1 MIFSMSSCSIAGS
14 WVYER
19 LDNYLADYF
28 KEFANF
34 SQEQDEE
41 IEIIST
47 EFINW
52 FSENEL
58 SKVKVIL
65 ENLKSINLQNPEKEI
80 SSLYKDAEGV
90 FTRSNFYFKSPII
103 SFTKEINEVQIDE
116 IGSHFRELREK
127 REKERAENGYSLIDN
142 YISGFD
148 RVGIKL
154 RDDQIDKIKL
164 KLENHIEVREEWS
177 NLQEQWIEEFIQLLK
192 NNQSSK
198 KELKTFYYRKF
209 NLNVILKNPPFYA
222 IIFSAIMLFYGI
234 KMPVF
239 VVNTTEWLMYVTIFL
254 ILMSLGIALTRLK
267 VFSLSNALISSF
279 TRMIIGPA
287 IGFFLIF
294 IFDLKGFA
302 AGVLLI
308 QCSMPSAVLNY
319 LVGSI
324 YSPKKIV
331 DSIASTIVVS
341 TLISFVTIPIVV
353 YIALR
358 FFS

>member
-1 MIFSMSSCSIAGS
+1 MSSCSIAGS

-28 KEFANF
+28 KEFADF
-34 SQEQDEE
+34 SREQDEE

-103 SFTKEINEVQIDE
+103 SFTKDINEVQIDE

-127 REKERAENGYSLIDN
+127 REKERSENGYSLIDN

-177 NLQEQWIEEFIQLLK
+177 NLQEEWIEEFIQLLK
-192 NNQSSK
+192 NNQSPDYETKMSAYLDSLE
-198 KELKTFYYRKF
+198 ELGEEKF
-209 NLNVILKNPPFYA
+209 REKIDKN
-222 IIFSAIMLFYGI
+222 
-234 KMPVF
+234 
-239 VVNTTEWLMYVTIFL
+239 E
-254 ILMSLGIALTRLK
+254 
-267 VFSLSNALISSF
+267 
-279 TRMIIGPA
+279 
-287 IGFFLIF
+287 
-294 IFDLKGFA
+294 
-302 AGVLLI
+302 LLAQEI
-308 QCSMPSAVLNY
+308 
-319 LVGSI
+319 
-324 YSPKKIV
+324 
-331 DSIASTIVVS
+331 
-341 TLISFVTIPIVV
+341 ISFVFKSSDEKQIENFNRSLDI
-353 YIALR
+353 YIKSINRILSR
-358 FFS
+358 REVN

>member
-34 SQEQDEE
+34 SREQDEE

-80 SSLYKDAEGV
+80 SSLYRDAEGV

-103 SFTKEINEVQIDE
+103 SFTKEINAVQIDE

-127 REKERAENGYSLIDN
+127 REKERAENGYSLVDN

-177 NLQEQWIEEFIQLLK
+177 NLQEEWIEEFIQLLK
-192 NNQSSK
+192 NNQSSDYETK
-198 KELKTFYYRKF
+198 MSAYLDSLEELGEEKF
-209 NLNVILKNPPFYA
+209 REKIDKN
-222 IIFSAIMLFYGI
+222 
-234 KMPVF
+234 
-239 VVNTTEWLMYVTIFL
+239 E
-254 ILMSLGIALTRLK
+254 
-267 VFSLSNALISSF
+267 
-279 TRMIIGPA
+279 
-287 IGFFLIF
+287 
-294 IFDLKGFA
+294 
-302 AGVLLI
+302 LLAQEI
-308 QCSMPSAVLNY
+308 
-319 LVGSI
+319 
-324 YSPKKIV
+324 
-331 DSIASTIVVS
+331 
-341 TLISFVTIPIVV
+341 ISFVFKSSDEKQIENFNRSLDI
-353 YIALR
+353 YIKSINRILSR
-358 FFS
+358 RQVN

>member
-34 SQEQDEE
+34 SREQDEE

-80 SSLYKDAEGV
+80 SSLYRDAEGV

-127 REKERAENGYSLIDN
+127 REKERSENGYSLIDN

-154 RDDQIDKIKL
+154 RDDQIDEINL
-164 KLENHIEVREEWS
+164 KLENHIYC
-177 NLQEQWIEEFIQLLK
+177 L
-192 NNQSSK
+192 
-198 KELKTFYYRKF
+198 
-209 NLNVILKNPPFYA
+209 
-222 IIFSAIMLFYGI
+222 
-234 KMPVF
+234 
-239 VVNTTEWLMYVTIFL
+239 
-254 ILMSLGIALTRLK
+254 
-267 VFSLSNALISSF
+267 
-279 TRMIIGPA
+279 
-287 IGFFLIF
+287 
-294 IFDLKGFA
+294 
-302 AGVLLI
+302 
-308 QCSMPSAVLNY
+308 
-319 LVGSI
+319 
-324 YSPKKIV
+324 
-331 DSIASTIVVS
+331 
-341 TLISFVTIPIVV
+341 
-353 YIALR
+353 
-358 FFS
+358 

>member
-1 MIFSMSSCSIAGS
+1 MSSCSIAGS

-34 SQEQDEE
+34 SRELADE

-52 FSENEL
+52 FSDNEL
-58 SKVKVIL
+58 SKVQVIL
-65 ENLKSINLQNPEKEI
+65 ENLKSINLQNPEKQI
-80 SSLYKDAEGV
+80 SSLYRDAEGV

-127 REKERAENGYSLIDN
+127 REKERSENGYSLIDN

-177 NLQEQWIEEFIQLLK
+177 NLQEEWIEEFIQLLK
-192 NNQSSK
+192 NNKSYDYETKMSAYLDSLD
-198 KELKTFYYRKF
+198 ELGEEKF
-209 NLNVILKNPPFYA
+209 REKIDKN
-222 IIFSAIMLFYGI
+222 
-234 KMPVF
+234 
-239 VVNTTEWLMYVTIFL
+239 E
-254 ILMSLGIALTRLK
+254 
-267 VFSLSNALISSF
+267 
-279 TRMIIGPA
+279 
-287 IGFFLIF
+287 
-294 IFDLKGFA
+294 
-302 AGVLLI
+302 LLAQEI
-308 QCSMPSAVLNY
+308 
-319 LVGSI
+319 
-324 YSPKKIV
+324 
-331 DSIASTIVVS
+331 
-341 TLISFVTIPIVV
+341 ISFVFKSSDEKQIENFNRSLDI
-353 YIALR
+353 YIKSIKRILSR
-358 FFS
+358 REVN

>member
-1 MIFSMSSCSIAGS
+1 MSSCSIAGS

-28 KEFANF
+28 KEFADF
-34 SQEQDEE
+34 SREQDEE

-65 ENLKSINLQNPEKEI
+65 EKLKSINLQNPEKEI
-80 SSLYKDAEGV
+80 VSIYRDAEGI
-90 FTRSNFYFKSPII
+90 FRRSNFYFKLPII

-177 NLQEQWIEEFIQLLK
+177 NLQEEWIEEFIQLLK
-192 NNQSSK
+192 NNQSSDYETK
-198 KELKTFYYRKF
+198 MSAYLDSLEELGEEKF
-209 NLNVILKNPPFYA
+209 REKIDKN
-222 IIFSAIMLFYGI
+222 
-234 KMPVF
+234 
-239 VVNTTEWLMYVTIFL
+239 E
-254 ILMSLGIALTRLK
+254 
-267 VFSLSNALISSF
+267 
-279 TRMIIGPA
+279 
-287 IGFFLIF
+287 
-294 IFDLKGFA
+294 
-302 AGVLLI
+302 LLAQEI
-308 QCSMPSAVLNY
+308 
-319 LVGSI
+319 
-324 YSPKKIV
+324 
-331 DSIASTIVVS
+331 
-341 TLISFVTIPIVV
+341 ISFVFKSIDEKQIENFNRSLDI
-353 YIALR
+353 YIKSINRILSR
-358 FFS
+358 RQVN

>member
-1 MIFSMSSCSIAGS
+1 MVRNIYKFCLLSLTIFSVSSCSIAGS

-58 SKVKVIL
+58 NKVKVIL
-65 ENLKSINLQNPEKEI
+65 EKLKNLNLQNPEKEI
-80 SSLYKDAEGV
+80 SFIYKDAEGI

-127 REKERAENGYSLIDN
+127 RQKERLENGYSLIDN

-154 RDDQIDKIKL
+154 REDQIDEINL

-177 NLQEQWIEEFIQLLK
+177 NLQEQWIEEFIKLLK
-192 NNQSSK
+192 NNKSSDFEAK
-198 KELKTFYYRKF
+198 MSAYLDSLEELGEEKF
-209 NLNVILKNPPFYA
+209 REKIDKNELLA
-222 IIFSAIMLFYGI
+222 QEIM
-234 KMPVF
+234 
-239 VVNTTEWLMYVTIFL
+239 
-254 ILMSLGIALTRLK
+254 
-267 VFSLSNALISSF
+267 
-279 TRMIIGPA
+279 
-287 IGFFLIF
+287 
-294 IFDLKGFA
+294 
-302 AGVLLI
+302 
-308 QCSMPSAVLNY
+308 
-319 LVGSI
+319 
-324 YSPKKIV
+324 
-331 DSIASTIVVS
+331 
-341 TLISFVTIPIVV
+341 SFVFKSSNEKQIGSLNRSLDV
-353 YIALR
+353 YLKSINRILSKR
-358 FFS
+358 QVN

>member
-1 MIFSMSSCSIAGS
+1 MVRNIYKFCLLSLVIFSVSSCSIAGS

-34 SQEQDEE
+34 SREQDEE

-80 SSLYKDAEGV
+80 SSLYRDAEGV

-177 NLQEQWIEEFIQLLK
+177 NLQEEWIEEFIQLLK
-192 NNQSSK
+192 NNQSSDYETK
-198 KELKTFYYRKF
+198 MSAYLDSLEELGEEKF
-209 NLNVILKNPPFYA
+209 REKIDKN
-222 IIFSAIMLFYGI
+222 
-234 KMPVF
+234 
-239 VVNTTEWLMYVTIFL
+239 E
-254 ILMSLGIALTRLK
+254 
-267 VFSLSNALISSF
+267 
-279 TRMIIGPA
+279 
-287 IGFFLIF
+287 
-294 IFDLKGFA
+294 
-302 AGVLLI
+302 LLAQEI
-308 QCSMPSAVLNY
+308 
-319 LVGSI
+319 
-324 YSPKKIV
+324 
-331 DSIASTIVVS
+331 
-341 TLISFVTIPIVV
+341 ISFVFKSSDEKQIENFNRSLDI
-353 YIALR
+353 YIKSINRILSR
-358 FFS
+358 KQVN

>member
-1 MIFSMSSCSIAGS
+1 MSSCSIAGS

-34 SQEQDEE
+34 SREQDEE

-80 SSLYKDAEGV
+80 SSLYRDAEGV

-103 SFTKEINEVQIDE
+103 SFTKEINAVQIDE

-177 NLQEQWIEEFIQLLK
+177 NLQEEWIEEFIQLLK
-192 NNQSSK
+192 NNQSPDYETKMSAYLDSLE
-198 KELKTFYYRKF
+198 ELGEEKF
-209 NLNVILKNPPFYA
+209 REKIDKN
-222 IIFSAIMLFYGI
+222 
-234 KMPVF
+234 
-239 VVNTTEWLMYVTIFL
+239 E
-254 ILMSLGIALTRLK
+254 
-267 VFSLSNALISSF
+267 
-279 TRMIIGPA
+279 
-287 IGFFLIF
+287 
-294 IFDLKGFA
+294 
-302 AGVLLI
+302 LLAQEI
-308 QCSMPSAVLNY
+308 
-319 LVGSI
+319 
-324 YSPKKIV
+324 
-331 DSIASTIVVS
+331 
-341 TLISFVTIPIVV
+341 ISFVFKSSDEKQIENFNRSLDI
-353 YIALR
+353 YIKSINRILSR
-358 FFS
+358 RQVN

>member
-1 MIFSMSSCSIAGS
+1 MVRNIYKFCLLSLMIFSMSSCSIAGS

-58 SKVKVIL
+58 NKVKVIL
-65 ENLKSINLQNPEKEI
+65 EKLKNLNLQNPEKEI
-80 SSLYKDAEGV
+80 SFIYKDAEGI

-127 REKERAENGYSLIDN
+127 RKKERLENGYSLIDN

-177 NLQEQWIEEFIQLLK
+177 NLQEEWIEEFIQLLK
-192 NNQSSK
+192 NNQSSDYETK
-198 KELKTFYYRKF
+198 MSAYLDSLEELGEEKF
-209 NLNVILKNPPFYA
+209 REKIDKN
-222 IIFSAIMLFYGI
+222 
-234 KMPVF
+234 
-239 VVNTTEWLMYVTIFL
+239 E
-254 ILMSLGIALTRLK
+254 
-267 VFSLSNALISSF
+267 
-279 TRMIIGPA
+279 
-287 IGFFLIF
+287 
-294 IFDLKGFA
+294 
-302 AGVLLI
+302 LLAQEI
-308 QCSMPSAVLNY
+308 
-319 LVGSI
+319 
-324 YSPKKIV
+324 
-331 DSIASTIVVS
+331 
-341 TLISFVTIPIVV
+341 ISFVFKSSDEKQIEYFNRSLDI
-353 YIALR
+353 YIKSINRILSR
-358 FFS
+358 RQVN

>member
-1 MIFSMSSCSIAGS
+1 MSSCSIAGS

-28 KEFANF
+28 KEFADF
-34 SQEQDEE
+34 SREQDEE

-80 SSLYKDAEGV
+80 SSLYRDAEGV

-127 REKERAENGYSLIDN
+127 REKERSENGYSLIDN

-177 NLQEQWIEEFIQLLK
+177 NLQEEWIEEFIQLLK
-192 NNQSSK
+192 NNQSSDYETK
-198 KELKTFYYRKF
+198 MSAYLDSLEELGEEKF
-209 NLNVILKNPPFYA
+209 REKIDKN
-222 IIFSAIMLFYGI
+222 
-234 KMPVF
+234 
-239 VVNTTEWLMYVTIFL
+239 E
-254 ILMSLGIALTRLK
+254 
-267 VFSLSNALISSF
+267 
-279 TRMIIGPA
+279 
-287 IGFFLIF
+287 
-294 IFDLKGFA
+294 
-302 AGVLLI
+302 LLAQEI
-308 QCSMPSAVLNY
+308 
-319 LVGSI
+319 
-324 YSPKKIV
+324 
-331 DSIASTIVVS
+331 
-341 TLISFVTIPIVV
+341 ISFVFKSSDEKQIENFNRSLDI
-353 YIALR
+353 YIKSINRILSR
-358 FFS
+358 REVN

>member
-1 MIFSMSSCSIAGS
+1 MSSCSIAGS

-28 KEFANF
+28 KEFADF
-34 SQEQDEE
+34 SREQDEE

-80 SSLYKDAEGV
+80 SSLYRDAEGV
-90 FTRSNFYFKSPII
+90 FTRSNFYFKLPII
-103 SFTKEINEVQIDE
+103 SFTKELNEVQIDE

-127 REKERAENGYSLIDN
+127 REKERSENGYSLIDN

-177 NLQEQWIEEFIQLLK
+177 NLQEEWIEEFIQLLK
-192 NNQSSK
+192 NNQSSDYETK
-198 KELKTFYYRKF
+198 MSAYLDSLEELGEEKF
-209 NLNVILKNPPFYA
+209 REKIDKN
-222 IIFSAIMLFYGI
+222 
-234 KMPVF
+234 
-239 VVNTTEWLMYVTIFL
+239 E
-254 ILMSLGIALTRLK
+254 
-267 VFSLSNALISSF
+267 
-279 TRMIIGPA
+279 
-287 IGFFLIF
+287 
-294 IFDLKGFA
+294 
-302 AGVLLI
+302 LLAQEI
-308 QCSMPSAVLNY
+308 
-319 LVGSI
+319 
-324 YSPKKIV
+324 
-331 DSIASTIVVS
+331 
-341 TLISFVTIPIVV
+341 ISFVFKSSDEKQIENFNRSLDI
-353 YIALR
+353 YIKSINRILSR
-358 FFS
+358 RQVN

>member
-34 SQEQDEE
+34 SREQDEE

-65 ENLKSINLQNPEKEI
+65 ENLKSINLQNPDEEI
-80 SSLYKDAEGV
+80 VSIYRDAEGI
-90 FTRSNFYFKSPII
+90 FRRSNFYFKLPII

-177 NLQEQWIEEFIQLLK
+177 NLQEEWIEEFIQLLK
-192 NNQSSK
+192 NNQSSDYETK
-198 KELKTFYYRKF
+198 MSAYLDSLEELGEEKF
-209 NLNVILKNPPFYA
+209 REKIDKN
-222 IIFSAIMLFYGI
+222 
-234 KMPVF
+234 
-239 VVNTTEWLMYVTIFL
+239 E
-254 ILMSLGIALTRLK
+254 
-267 VFSLSNALISSF
+267 
-279 TRMIIGPA
+279 
-287 IGFFLIF
+287 
-294 IFDLKGFA
+294 
-302 AGVLLI
+302 LLAQEI
-308 QCSMPSAVLNY
+308 
-319 LVGSI
+319 
-324 YSPKKIV
+324 
-331 DSIASTIVVS
+331 
-341 TLISFVTIPIVV
+341 ISFVFKSSDEKQIENFNRSLDI
-353 YIALR
+353 YIKSINRILSR
-358 FFS
+358 RQVN